1 MTHDRRHDCAEVQRR
16 DTPSYCFIMKILT
29 ICFGLALAP
38 ALVQAQPEPGLGLLE
53 VVRTTLAQDPA
64 LQRQAAVVAGDEAA
78 WHVERAGFDP
88 RLTTSFNRSSERSPV
103 PSFDR
108 TLLGASETITDA
120 FTYAVGLERRF
131 RSGLAIRPSV
141 EVTRTNLSF
150 TEIGMTDFPFLPA
163 GNLARFNVLF
173 SQPLLKGRGRRATA
187 GRETAA
193 ALQRDASTSTRRH
206 LSSEQVLAAVLA
218 YWAYRAAWETHT
230 ITQQSEQ
237 RARVLLQETET
248 LVAADQRPAADIEQV
263 RADVA
268 DKTALRIRSE
278 QTLFEARQ
286 NLGRA
291 MGLHHIDRAAQ
302 PHPLHDFPTG
312 DGADSLDVPAL
323 VALALAHRHDTR
335 AARQRSQSARA
346 LRDAASRN
354 LQHALDLNVHL
365 GYTGFIEGR
374 DLEQYFTPLTENVS
388 GLNFLVGLRY
398 EIPFGNRDARGQYAQ
413 FQADYDAR
421 RIEEDDHLRNIEINV
436 VIAAQDVQASQA
448 ERAQAD
454 AAVQYHRQA
463 LDNERK
469 KFQQGFST
477 LFNVILFQDRLTQ
490 ALTRSVRA
498 RQRVAAALARLRHET
513 GTLLPDEPTSFEA
526 ETVFTVPE

>member
-1 MTHDRRHDCAEVQRR
+1 M
-16 DTPSYCFIMKILT
+16 

-38 ALVQAQPEPGLGLLE
+38 ARAQAQPEPGLGLLE
-53 VVRTTLAQDPA
+53 VVRTTLAQDPV
-64 LQRQAAVVAGDEAA
+64 LQRQAAIVAGDEAA

-88 RLTTSFNRSSERSPV
+88 RLTTSFNRSSERAPV
-103 PSFDR
+103 PSFNQA
-108 TLLGASETITDA
+108 LLGASETITDA
-120 FTYAVGLERRF
+120 FTYEVGLERRF
-131 RSGLAIRPSV
+131 RSGLVIHPSV
-141 EVTRTNLSF
+141 AVTRTDLSLAELD
-150 TEIGMTDFPFLPA
+150 TSDLLSLPS

-173 SQPLLKGRGRRATA
+173 SQPLLKGRGRTAAA
-187 GRETAA
+187 GREIAA
-193 ALQRDASTSTRRH
+193 ALHRDASASIRRH
-206 LSSEQVLAAVLA
+206 LASEQVLETVLA

-230 ITQQSEQ
+230 ITQESEQ

-278 QTLFEARQ
+278 QTVFEARQ

-302 PHPLHDFPTG
+302 PRPLHNFPTG

-323 VALALAHRHDTR
+323 VALAQAHRHDAR

-354 LQHALDLNVHL
+354 LQYTLDLNVHL
-365 GYTGFIEGR
+365 GYTGFIEGG

-398 EIPFGNRDARGQYAQ
+398 EIPFGNRDARGRYAQ
-413 FQADYDAR
+413 LQADYDTR
-421 RIEEDDHLRNIEINV
+421 RIEEDDRLRNIEINV
-436 VIAAQDVQASQA
+436 VIAAQDVQASLA
-448 ERAQAD
+448 ERSQAD

-490 ALTRSVRA
+490 ALTRSVIA

-513 GTLLPDEPTSFEA
+513 GTLLPDEPMSFEV
-526 ETVFTVPE
+526 ETVLTVPE